1 LTILIQ
7 IFSLCAVI
15 LTGIVA
21 GSMFGAGLS
30 LYSSRKLP
38 EAAWTR
44 RFQLEDSLFAK
55 VMPPLSQAQLLCLV
69 VSLFLT
75 HGTSQVVWGVA
86 TVLSVAV
93 LAISIGLEVPLNK
106 EIQLWTPGAAPA
118 EWMTIRDRW
127 LWNHLYRAI
136 AAVSAFVCVAV
147 ATSRYQ

>member
-1 LTILIQ
+1 LTVLIQ
-7 IFSLCAVI
+7 ILSLCAVI

-30 LYSSRKLP
+30 LYSSRQLP

-44 RFQLEDSLFAK
+44 RFQLEDLMFAR
-55 VMPPLSQAQLLCLV
+55 VMPKLSQAQLLCLV

-75 HGTSQVVWGVA
+75 HGTSRVLWGAA
-86 TVLSVAV
+86 TALSLVV

-106 EIQLWTPGAAPA
+106 QIQLWTPGAAPA
-118 EWMTIRDRW
+118 EWMAIRDRW

-136 AAVSAFVCVAV
+136 VAVSAFVCVA
-147 ATSRYQ
+147 AAASRY